1 MSKSPTKSYYKP
13 TTALNL
19 NMHGRSGFGVNR
31 TSHSATATAAGRR
44 HNQGYTLTDA
54 QLEEL
59 KEAFALFDN
68 ERTGTL
74 DVRELRAAM
83 RAIGVELTKDQLK
96 NVLASIGKDATQAST
111 RITLDEYIA
120 LCTPRMANRDSREEI
135 TKIFQLFDEDNTGY
149 ITFRTLKKVC
159 QELGEQL
166 NDEEIQEMIDEADR
180 DADGKVNFEEFFR
193 VMKKRSE
200 NPLDDWDS
208 DED

>member
-1 MSKSPTKSYYKP
+1 
-13 TTALNL
+13 
-19 NMHGRSGFGVNR
+19 MHGRSGFGVNR
-31 TSHSATATAAGRR
+31 ANHTTVGRR
-44 HNQGYTLTDA
+44 HNQGYTLTEA
-54 QLEEL
+54 QMEEL

-83 RAIGVELTKDQLK
+83 RAIGAELTKDQLK
-96 NVLASIGKDATQAST
+96 NVLTSIGKDATQAST
-111 RITLDEYIA
+111 RITFDEYIA

-135 TKIFQLFDEDNTGY
+135 AKIFQLFDEDNTGY

-166 NDEEIQEMIDEADR
+166 TDEEIQEMIDEADR